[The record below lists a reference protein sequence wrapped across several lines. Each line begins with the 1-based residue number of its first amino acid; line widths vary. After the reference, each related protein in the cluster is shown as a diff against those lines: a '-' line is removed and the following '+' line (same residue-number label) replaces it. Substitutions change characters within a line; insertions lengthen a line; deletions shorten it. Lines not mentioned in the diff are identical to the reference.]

1 MAYSALWGFVANV
14 AAACLC
20 VGFSWRAI
28 REGDRTKLRQMYV
41 GMLQAALAG
50 VLSSVLTGTCPP
62 AILFSFFFFF
72 SFGSERTL
80 RSYNSWSPSALVLG
94 NVLGHPLS
102 YFSAPWLGTT
112 LHSAAFVL
120 GFLLVMVRH
129 VTIICHPF
137 S

>member
-1 MAYSALWGFVANV
+1 VAYSALWGFVANV

-28 REGDRTKLRQMYV
+28 GEGERSKLRQMYV
-41 GMLQAALAG
+41 GMLQATLAG
-50 VLSSVLTGTCPP
+50 VLSSVLIGTCPRP
-62 AILFSFFFFF
+62 CLFS
-72 SFGSERTL
+72 SERTGFAHTAH
-80 RSYNSWSPSALVLG
+80 RSPSALVLG

-129 VTIICHPF
+129 VIIFCHF
-137 S
+137 L